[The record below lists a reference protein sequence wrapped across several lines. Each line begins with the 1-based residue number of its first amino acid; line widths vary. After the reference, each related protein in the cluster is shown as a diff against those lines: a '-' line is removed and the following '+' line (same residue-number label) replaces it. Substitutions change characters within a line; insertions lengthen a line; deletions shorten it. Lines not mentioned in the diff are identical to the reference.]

1 MIIDLLARDLDIHTP
16 HARNDIHRQHNG
28 TKNRQFSENVGGL
41 FLPLVHADV
50 DLREIVGM
58 GAGEEPTRTVM
69 TTLAKLA
76 IACREKMREERV

>member
-1 MIIDLLARDLDIHTP
+1 M
-16 HARNDIHRQHNG
+16 
-28 TKNRQFSENVGGL
+28 

-76 IACREKMREERV
+76 IACREKMREERFEGKRICTFRNG